1 MGPLVRLIGS
11 GIGLASEA
19 LAARKENKQRSR
31 SPAPS
36 GQSESS
42 APASDSGN
50 RAPPAY
56 DSLDPGSTNYGLVEV
71 ANDHEAKQLIDQGK
85 AVPADTFHET
95 NDDDPE
101 GADDDEAYWELDEAT
116 DPDPPAY
123 DYAPSMRS
131 EIDSAE
137 PENGE
142 AKPDVHKL
150 VQKFLTAHPAPTHG
164 TGRLP
169 CPVIIPQRRPRTKG
183 RGFVRAYAPVLADC
197 GIDQNTFLEFLK
209 TFYKASQASPIFTVI
224 FLAGHAAGY
233 VPSVS
238 AMIAAII
245 TQVTM
250 GAAIA
255 VQSRHRTNNFLD
267 EINTH
272 FFQPRGLYAMLVTYK
287 PSRNRWSSAPMDISH
302 DISKALDTDT
312 LGAKIKNDLKFTSGK
327 SHTELELPEAAP
339 LIFPHLDAA
348 AEEEEAGKKPN
359 AFKKS
364 GKFIGD
370 YMDRRANAVYNAENP
385 DSSLSTGTP
394 QFKSRYADPTHP
406 ASSGSLISL
415 VTGGKVDPRGVRN
428 KNQKGIGGRGGL
440 GLIRGSVGYIRRER
454 PVKKMLRQNVMYLMI
469 VNMPSEEELATAKR
483 ELELEKK
490 KGKAPAQQAQD

>member
-36 GQSESS
+36 SQSESS

-85 AVPADTFHET
+85 AVPADTFHEI

-101 GADDDEAYWELDEAT
+101 GVDDDEAYWELDEAT

-142 AKPDVHKL
+142 VKPDVHKL
-150 VQKFLTAHPAPTHG
+150 VQNFLTAHPAPTHG

-209 TFYKASQASPIFTVI
+209 TFHKASQVDNAS
-224 FLAGHAAGY
+224 LLR
-233 VPSVS
+233 
-238 AMIAAII
+238 II
-245 TQVTM
+245 
-250 GAAIA
+250 
-255 VQSRHRTNNFLD
+255 
-267 EINTH
+267 
-272 FFQPRGLYAMLVTYK
+272 LVLR
-287 PSRNRWSSAPMDISH
+287 SPMS
-302 DISKALDTDT
+302 
-312 LGAKIKNDLKFTSGK
+312 
-327 SHTELELPEAAP
+327 
-339 LIFPHLDAA
+339 
-348 AEEEEAGKKPN
+348 KPN
-359 AFKKS
+359 
-364 GKFIGD
+364 
-370 YMDRRANAVYNAENP
+370 R
-385 DSSLSTGTP
+385 
-394 QFKSRYADPTHP
+394 
-406 ASSGSLISL
+406 
-415 VTGGKVDPRGVRN
+415 
-428 KNQKGIGGRGGL
+428 
-440 GLIRGSVGYIRRER
+440 
-454 PVKKMLRQNVMYLMI
+454 
-469 VNMPSEEELATAKR
+469 
-483 ELELEKK
+483 
-490 KGKAPAQQAQD
+490 